1 MSIPT
6 AAAWH
11 SSAVYNEEVERDLEI
26 RTHFVLTILRQLN
39 VLLKLKRNATRF
51 RCSHFNFVQ
60 NSISKYFESFGCK
73 IEIEMILY
81 IKALI
86 ETVLVVILV
95 NQAVDMAWHKRVKR
109 WYSSLRKLRD
119 QRFSNGKMD
128 EATIVCI
135 R

>member
-1 MSIPT
+1 
-6 AAAWH
+6 
-11 SSAVYNEEVERDLEI
+11 
-26 RTHFVLTILRQLN
+26 
-39 VLLKLKRNATRF
+39 
-51 RCSHFNFVQ
+51 
-60 NSISKYFESFGCK
+60 
-73 IEIEMILY
+73 MILY